1 MNELDN
7 NYSKTN
13 WMAATPAID
22 SLSICELTLPGTH
35 NAGSDWRASY
45 PIWAPPRHWLAC
57 QHDSFYA
64 QLQHGARVL
73 DLRLVYE
80 PKAEG
85 LARFRAC
92 HDKYPNSRTLGHII
106 DDVNNFL
113 QKNPDEFILLDF
125 HSLDGAD
132 FDYDYFNKMITHLLG
147 RRLIPSRNMHLS
159 LHQLKQVSAE
169 QRVFVAARSHWE
181 LDSNVFLDYINHKW
195 IGKALVSA
203 DELKFFIDK
212 VLQTPPGSWA
222 PWSLSATCY
231 SALGGPVDIHDE
243 LNQWFDPTHSDWAA
257 RCNIIN
263 VDFIEESR
271 VVEFC
276 RAVNLAKARQR
287 TP

>member
-1 MNELDN
+1 MNEPDN

-45 PIWAPPRHWLAC
+45 SIWAPPRHWLAC

-85 LARFRAC
+85 LGRFRAC

-113 QKNPDEFILLDF
+113 RKNPDEFILLDF

-212 VLQTPPGSWA
+212 VLQAPPGSWA

-276 RAVNLAKARQR
+276 REVNLAKARQR